1 MWVQI
6 RDRIKCIANKLIL
19 TSLKNIKTLEWKRV
33 AELKH

>member
-1 MWVQI
+1 MWMQI

-19 TSLKNIKTLEWKRV
+19 TSLKPWKRV